1 MKSFKSLA
9 VLAGVLLASTL
20 VFASGRIGFYGI
32 IEKVVFEPNETAPER
47 IQLWGA
53 FMYVDGGASRNV
65 AVSAPKRGYLYF
77 RIQSNYPGYTSQ
89 AQMDLTRKE
98 WADLKAVAGTG
109 QAVGFGSYGYI
120 GTFSVLEPGGVAAP
134 PSFLYENR
142 PSGGDQADLRVRP
155 ASEAPPSN
163 PATYQ
168 TETGVVKISE
178 AGSHAEIVR
187 KLKEALKTK

>member
-1 MKSFKSLA
+1 MKNLKSLG
-9 VLAGVLLASTL
+9 VLAGVLLASSV

-32 IEKVVFEPNETAPER
+32 IEKVVFEPSEEAPER

-53 FMYVDGGASRNV
+53 FLYVDGGASKNT
-65 AVSAPKRGYLYF
+65 AVSPAKRGYLYF
-77 RIQSNYPGYTSQ
+77 KISSGYSGYTSP
-89 AQMDLTRKE
+89 AQMDRTKKE
-98 WADLKAVAGTG
+98 WADLKSVAGTG

-120 GTFSVLEPGGVAAP
+120 GTFAVLEPGGVAAP

-155 ASEAPPSN
+155 ATEKPSN

-168 TETGVVKISE
+168 TETGIVRISD
-178 AGSHAEIVR
+178 AGSHAEIV
-187 KLKEALKTK
+187 KQLKDALKR